1 MIRADGAV
9 TPCGE
14 VCGLLG
20 TTGGSLRVPGGG
32 LTKAVVPG
40 CHSVD
45 RRGTVI
51 SLPTGRD
58 GKLSTIHRPTTTA
71 QDRNKKKYLEKT
83 AREGQ

>member
-9 TPCGE
+9 IPCGE

-20 TTGGSLRVPGGG
+20 TNPSPLRVARGAFPE
-32 LTKAVVPG
+32 AVVPG

-45 RRGTVI
+45 GRGTVI

-58 GKLSTIHRPTTTA
+58 GELSTIHRPTTTA
-71 QDRNKKKYLEKT
+71 RDRNKKYLEKT